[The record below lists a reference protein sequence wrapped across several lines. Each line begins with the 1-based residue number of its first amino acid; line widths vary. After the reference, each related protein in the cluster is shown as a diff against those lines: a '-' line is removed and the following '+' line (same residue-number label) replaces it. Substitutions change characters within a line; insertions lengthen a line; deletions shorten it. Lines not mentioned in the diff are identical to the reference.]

1 MKNFYKKDVWQIIE
15 EGFHPEMNRESESIF
30 SIGNGYMGQRA
41 NFEEQYSGDS
51 LQGSY
56 VAGVYYPDKTRVGW
70 WKNGYPEYFAKVLN
84 APNWIGIDISVNGK
98 AIDLALS
105 KIISFSRI
113 LNMKE
118 GYLER
123 SFKINVSRNKT
134 IEINARR
141 FLSMAE
147 PDLGIIRYSVR
158 SVDFEGTLGYTVYID
173 GDVKNED
180 ANYGKKFWV
189 EVCREINGDYGILTT
204 RTMKTDFHVAT
215 GMCSEFQNNNNIIA
229 VKPVI
234 INREK
239 YIANAFTVSVKPGE
253 EWVLYKYVSVLS
265 SLNTPKERLTDHLK
279 LRLKEGKAT
288 GYNQLLSEH
297 IKIWEKI
304 WASSDVVIEGD
315 LAAQQ
320 AIRFNI
326 FHLNQSYTGKDERLN
341 IGPKGFTGEK
351 YGGST
356 YWDTEAFGLP
366 FFLKTADQKV
376 GRNLLLYRYKH
387 LEKSIANA
395 EKLGFKNGA
404 ALYPMVTMNGEE
416 CHNEWEITF
425 EEIHRNGVIAFAI
438 FNYIRHTG
446 DEEYMAE
453 YGLEVLIG
461 ISRFWSQRTTFSE
474 NLKKYVILGVTGP
487 NEYENN
493 VNNNWYTNSLAV
505 WTLSYT
511 IKNIRILEK
520 GNPDKLSALF
530 RKINFNFS
538 DETTRWKDVIKN
550 MHFAVDNTRNIFLQ
564 QDGFLDKELK
574 PASSIPSAEKPIN
587 QHWSWDRILR
597 SCFIKQADVLQGL
610 YLFEDQFDTDTI
622 KCNYDFYE
630 PMTVHESSLSACIHS
645 IVASRIGDIEKAY
658 ELYLRTARLD
668 LDDYNNE
675 VSEGLHITSM
685 AGTWLAIV
693 EGFGGMRII
702 DDKILLNPLIPLNWQ
717 SYSFHARF
725 RGVMFEVKVTKECV
739 SVNNISQKPLRV
751 EISGKEYQIKGAEKI
766 ILNLKVDFF
775 LKL

>member
-1 MKNFYKKDVWQIIE
+1 MNSFYKKDAWQIIE

-30 SIGNGYMGQRA
+30 SLGNGYMGQRA
-41 NFEEQYSGDS
+41 NFEEHYSGDS

-56 VAGVYYPDKTRVGW
+56 IAGVYYPDKTRVGW

-84 APNWIGIDISVNGK
+84 APNWIGIDISVNGI
-98 AIDLALS
+98 AIDMAIS
-105 KIISFSRI
+105 KITSFSRI

-123 SFKINVSRNKT
+123 YFRVTDSENKT
-134 IEINARR
+134 VEISSRR

-147 PDLGIIRYSVR
+147 PDLGIIRYAVKSI
-158 SVDFEGTLGYTVYID
+158 DFEGNLDFIVYID

-180 ANYGKKFWV
+180 SNYGEKFWV
-189 EVCREINGDYGILTT
+189 EVSKEIEGNSGVLIT
-204 RTMKTDFHVAT
+204 RTLKTDFHVAT
-215 GMCSEFQNNNNIIA
+215 GMSFEILKNNKEILVNADSID
-229 VKPVI
+229 K
-234 INREK
+234 EK
-239 YIANAFTVSVKPGE
+239 YIASSFSLGIRTGE
-253 EWVLYKYVSVLS
+253 EVVLNKYVSVLS
-265 SLNTPKERLTDHLK
+265 SLNNSKEHLLK
-279 LRLKEGKAT
+279 DTKARLKETKAK
-288 GYNQLLSEH
+288 GYAKLFLDHTREWER
-297 IKIWEKI
+297 IW
-304 WASSDVVIEGD
+304 STSDVIIEGD
-315 LAAQQ
+315 ISAQQ

-326 FHLNQSYTGKDERLN
+326 FQLNQTYTGKDERLN

-376 GRNLLLYRYKH
+376 GKNLLLYRYKH

-395 EKLGFKNGA
+395 EKLGFKDGA

-511 IKNIRILEK
+511 LKNIRILEK

-538 DETTRWKDVIKN
+538 DETTRWQDVIKN

-610 YLFEDQFDTDTI
+610 YLFEDQFDTNTI
-622 KCNYDFYE
+622 KRNYDFYE

-658 ELYLRTARLD
+658 EFYLRTARLD

-751 EISGKEYQIKGAEKI
+751 ELSGKEYQIKEEEKI

-775 LKL
+775 S